1 VLRVADFRADL
12 DDILP
17 ILRILRAQALKRGEP
32 IGSSRAYRRLVEL
45 KNRIKRLW
53 RRSWASFH
61 NVPRSSLRLR
71 LRLPGYL
78 RALYLIG
85 NRTEPFMKQGRKLRK
100 RERKE
105 GTVLYETVQ
114 YVLFF
119 DGDGAPGRELVNVCG
134 IAPVSG
140 VFGRNVRTVAVPL
153 NSIDVDPVGVLRQ
166 RSQDRRFGE

>member
-1 VLRVADFRADL
+1 
-12 DDILP
+12 
-17 ILRILRAQALKRGEP
+17 
-32 IGSSRAYRRLVEL
+32 
-45 KNRIKRLW
+45 
-53 RRSWASFH
+53 
-61 NVPRSSLRLR
+61 
-71 LRLPGYL
+71 
-78 RALYLIG
+78 
-85 NRTEPFMKQGRKLRK
+85 
-100 RERKE
+100 
-105 GTVLYETVQ
+105 VLYETVQ